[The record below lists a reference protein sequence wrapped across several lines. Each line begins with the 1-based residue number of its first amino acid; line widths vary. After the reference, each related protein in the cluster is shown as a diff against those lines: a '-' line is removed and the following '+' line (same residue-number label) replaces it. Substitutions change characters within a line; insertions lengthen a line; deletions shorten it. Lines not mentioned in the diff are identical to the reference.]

1 MKTAFALLLV
11 TAAIVAA
18 TWFVTRELRNQVSEQ
33 ERRLKQQETLVA
45 ELEAR
50 PHFVPYT
57 VDTILQNARN
67 TQIPI
72 WIADS
77 RIAFAWLVLRCWAT
91 PRLISQ

>member
-1 MKTAFALLLV
+1 MKTAAALLLV

-57 VDTILQNARN
+57 VDTTLQNARN

-77 RIAFAWLVLRCWAT
+77 RIAFAWLKF
-91 PRLISQ
+91 